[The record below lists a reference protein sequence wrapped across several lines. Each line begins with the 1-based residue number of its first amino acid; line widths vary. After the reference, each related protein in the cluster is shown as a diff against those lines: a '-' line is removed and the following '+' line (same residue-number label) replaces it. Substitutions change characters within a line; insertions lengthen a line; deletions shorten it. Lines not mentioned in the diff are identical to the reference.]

1 MKKNKL
7 ELKFSTQR
15 KLSKKEK
22 RKAFHARRKG
32 KKVEQRSFE
41 HGQVVSKSMTF
52 YWDNVLIKTRNQ
64 EPWDE
69 VIGYSELK
77 KNRKP
82 RKWQVVINPH
92 AESRIKERALS
103 EREIEDAVKIGLQ
116 VDDVKVSGDKVFF
129 NTYFYH
135 DDVCVVGTVRNQRVT
150 VVTAYRVTA
159 IGDTGFLKKSIEW
172 LRRPLAA
179 RNKVTRFY
187 VVDRTASEA
196 YGQDPTVQAITLIYT
211 LAAGLSHLKPIVP
224 SKAMQNMLAHS
235 EQLKNSLNVI
245 PWDSKTDMGTTFNPI
260 PSHDYSFVV
269 EIDKPESGELDD
281 LTKLFLKNSGLNV
294 DKYSSQMITLP
305 NSDSGTAAI
314 MFDLRD
320 FSGDEHF
327 WAQ

>member
-1 MKKNKL
+1 V
-7 ELKFSTQR
+7 
-15 KLSKKEK
+15 
-22 RKAFHARRKG
+22 H
-32 KKVEQRSFE
+32 
-41 HGQVVSKSMTF
+41 
-52 YWDNVLIKTRNQ
+52 
-64 EPWDE
+64 
-69 VIGYSELK
+69 
-77 KNRKP
+77 
-82 RKWQVVINPH
+82 
-92 AESRIKERALS
+92 
-103 EREIEDAVKIGLQ
+103 
-116 VDDVKVSGDKVFF
+116 
-129 NTYFYH
+129 
-135 DDVCVVGTVRNQRVT
+135 NQRVT

-159 IGDTGFLKKSIEW
+159 IGDTGFLKKSLEW

-260 PSHDYSFVV
+260 PSHDYSFIV